1 MTDPL
6 WKDIHFLGVFILILA
21 MILVIFIYMVGD
33 FNTMEAV
40 KDCDTWNPN
49 AAQTK
54 SICLPKVY
62 TTFGWMG

>member
-1 MTDPL
+1 MISEYL
-6 WKDIHFLGVFILILA
+6 KKVMKIGLI
-21 MILVIFIYMVGD
+21 ILVVWVLYITFIYIDALPDTMVAEKEC
-33 FNTMEAV
+33 N
-40 KDCDTWNPN
+40 TWNPN